1 MIINVDADEEAWAAV
16 LPDAG
21 RLAVSAVN
29 AAAGFLG
36 QDLGN
41 SALEVVLATDED
53 VAELNGQWRGKPKPT
68 NVLSFPAAP
77 GITVPPGEPR
87 PLGEIILAAGVVA
100 REAAEQS
107 KLPAAHFTHLV
118 VHGFLH
124 IMGYDHAVE
133 AEADRMERLETEIL
147 AQMGIAN
154 PYD

>member
-21 RLAVSAVN
+21 KIAVSAAN
-29 AAAGFLG
+29 AAVRFLG
-36 QDLGN
+36 KDLGG
-41 SALEVVLATDED
+41 SALEIVLATDEE

-68 NVLSFPAAP
+68 NVLSFPAASD
-77 GITVPPGEPR
+77 IVVPPGEPR

-107 KLPAAHFTHLV
+107 KSPADHFTHLV

-124 IMGYDHAVE
+124 IMGYDHEVE
-133 AEADRMERLETEIL
+133 AEADRMERLETEVL